1 MEITFEP
8 VPERG
13 PVSNYDIVRRM
24 DAYEAGK
31 RRASYVLNMEPER
44 RLGLYLEDIHYL
56 NTRARAR
63 VYFALVTNLNL
74 TTARGRGSEA

>member
-24 DAYEAGK
+24 DAYEMA
-31 RRASYVLNMEPER
+31 A
-44 RLGLYLEDIHYL
+44 
-56 NTRARAR
+56 
-63 VYFALVTNLNL
+63 FL
-74 TTARGRGSEA
+74 TLIADSGPGDFEKI